1 MKNIFILILLS
12 VSLFAQQKNEFPFQ
26 NTKLSVEERATDL
39 VSRMTL
45 KEKISQMNYDA
56 PAIERLGIPKYNW
69 WNECLHGVARN
80 GLATVFSQAI
90 GLAAM
95 WDKNLMYKVGSAISD
110 EARAKY
116 NDAVQ
121 RGKRGIYQGL
131 TFWSPNINIF
141 RDPRWGRGMETYG
154 EDPYLTGQTAVQFIK
169 GLQGNDSKYLK
180 VVVTAKHFAVHS
192 GPEPDRHSFD
202 ANVSEYDLRETYL
215 PAFKMSV
222 QDGHVQSLMCAYNSL
237 RGKACCSNDPL
248 LEKILREEWGFKG
261 YVVSDCWAISDI
273 YQFHKQTKD
282 AAEASALAVKAGTDL
297 ECGNSY
303 PALSDAIQKGLVTE
317 EEIDLSLKRLMEA
330 RLKLGIFD
338 PPSMVPYSKLKMDIV
353 DSKKNQKLA
362 EEAAKKSIVLLKN
375 ENNLLPLKKNIKTI
389 AVIGP
394 NANDEEILLGNY
406 NGTPSNSIT
415 PLNGIIQKVGKNS
428 KIIFER
434 GCNITDGIPYMETIP
449 ADFLF
454 TSTDKKQNGLYG
466 EYFDN
471 TEWKGK
477 PAIIRVDK
485 NIDFKWL
492 PSSKDNFYGENI
504 SVRWTGYIA
513 PKKSG
518 TYQIGGYGFNG
529 FNIYLDDSL
538 LVKFNGEHHPN
549 KVYQNVRLDADKLYK
564 IRIEFFAYRRYAQ
577 MQLLWSVPDDNAE
590 ESAIE
595 AVKKSDLAIMFL
607 GLSPRL
613 EGEELNIDVKGF
625 KGGDRTNLDLPET
638 QEKLLEKIYALG
650 KPIVLV
656 LINGSALSINWAEKN
671 IPAIIEAWYGGQAA
685 GRAIADVLFGDYNPA
700 GRLPVAFYK
709 SVDQLPDFKDYNMS
723 SENYTYVNGNSS
735 VSVVGKSHGR
745 TYRYFDGEVLYP
757 FGYGLSYTAFEYSNL
772 RLSKDKICVGDSV
785 KLSVDVKNTGKVF
798 GEEVVQLYN
807 YGNIFNSFGAIKSLK
822 GFERI
827 SLKPNQTKTV
837 EFKINSQTL
846 EQFRE
851 KGFVVDKGEYRLSVG
866 SSSRNSDCKEIKLI
880 IE

>member
-1 MKNIFILILLS
+1 MIVLLFMFA
-12 VSLFAQQKNEFPFQ
+12 SLFAQQKNDFPFHD
-26 NTKLSVEERATDL
+26 TKLSIEKRAADL

-45 KEKISQMNYDA
+45 KEKISQMSYDA
-56 PAIERLGIPKYNW
+56 PAIDRLGIPKYNW

-80 GLATVFSQAI
+80 GLATVFPQAI

-95 WDKNLMYKVGSAISD
+95 WDKIFMYKVAGAISD

-116 NDAVQ
+116 NYAVQ
-121 RGKRGIYQGL
+121 HGERGLYQGL

-154 EDPYLTGQTAVQFIK
+154 EDPYLTGQMAVQFIK
-169 GLQGNDSKYLK
+169 GLQGNDPKYLK
-180 VVVTAKHFAVHS
+180 VVATAKHFAVHS
-192 GPEPDRHSFD
+192 GPEPDRHSID
-202 ANVSEYDLRETYL
+202 VNPSEYDLRETYL

-273 YQFHKQTKD
+273 YEFHKQTKD
-282 AAEASALAVKAGTDL
+282 VTEASAVSVKAGTDL

-303 PALSDAIQKGLVTE
+303 PALNDAIQKGLIKE
-317 EEIDLSLKRLMEA
+317 EEINLSLKRLMEA
-330 RLKLGIFD
+330 RLRLGMFD
-338 PPSMVPYSKLKMDIV
+338 PPSMVPYSKLKMDVV
-353 DSKKNQKLA
+353 DSKNNQLLA
-362 EEAAKKSIVLLKN
+362 DDAAKKSIVLLKN
-375 ENNLLPLKKNIKTI
+375 ENNLLPLKKNIRTI

-406 NGTPSNSIT
+406 NGMPSNPIT

-434 GCNITDGIPYMETIP
+434 GYNIANGIPYLEIIP
-449 ADFLF
+449 TDFLF
-454 TSTDKKQNGLYG
+454 TSPDKKQNGLIG

-471 TEWKGK
+471 PEWKGK
-477 PAIIRVDK
+477 PAKIRVDK
-485 NIDFKWL
+485 TIDFKWL
-492 PSSKDNFYGENI
+492 QSSKDNFYRGNK
-504 SVRWTGYIA
+504 SVRWTGFIA

-529 FNIYLDDSL
+529 FNIYLDDTL
-538 LVKFNGEHHPN
+538 LVKYNGEHHPN
-549 KVYQNVRLDADKLYK
+549 KIYKDVKLDSGKLYK
-564 IRIEFFAYRRYAQ
+564 IKIEFFAHTRYAQ
-577 MQLLWSVPDDNAE
+577 MQFIWSVPDDNAE
-590 ESAIE
+590 ARAIE
-595 AVKKSDLAIMFL
+595 AVKKSDLAVMFL

-625 KGGDRTNLDLPET
+625 KGGDRTSLDLPET
-638 QEKLLEKIYALG
+638 QEKLLEKVYKLG
-650 KPIVLV
+650 KPVVLV
-656 LINGSALSINWAEKN
+656 LINGSALSINWADKN
-671 IPAIIEAWYGGQAA
+671 IPAIVEAWYGGQAA
-685 GRAIADVLFGDYNPA
+685 GSAIADVLFGDYNPA
-700 GRLPVAFYK
+700 GRLPVTFYK

-723 SENYTYVNGNSS
+723 SRNHTYVSGDNAIS
-735 VSVVGKSHGR
+735 VLGKSHGR

-757 FGYGLSYTAFEYSNL
+757 FGYGLSYTTFEYSNL

-785 KLSVDVKNTGKVF
+785 NLFIEVRNTGKVS

-851 KGFVVDKGEYRLSVG
+851 KGFVVDKGEYHLSVG
-866 SSSRNSDCKEIKLI
+866 SSSRTSDCKEIKLI